1 MELSRVKIW
10 ELILL
15 MENTETS
22 NIYVK
27 QDYVLGNT
35 NYEIVVKHKA
45 GNRLVASLFATF
57 WIALPSK

>member
-1 MELSRVKIW
+1 MGI
-10 ELILL
+10 
-15 MENTETS
+15 TETS

-35 NYEIVVKHKA
+35 NYEIGVKHKA

-57 WIALPSK
+57 GLLHHRLNLEMKIVLTVK